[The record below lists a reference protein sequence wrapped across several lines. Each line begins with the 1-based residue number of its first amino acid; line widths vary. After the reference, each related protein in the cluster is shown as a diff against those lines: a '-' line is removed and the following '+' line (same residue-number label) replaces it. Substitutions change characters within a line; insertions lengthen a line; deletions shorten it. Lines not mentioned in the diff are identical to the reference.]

1 MGTALPYPGSSL
13 IGGTSRDECCSNVL
27 VLQVLEHV
35 GRLLDVLEHLVPLV
49 QLAAQRRVEAERKL
63 QARLR
68 GRQLPCCSERSS
80 CEEHAPFQCKFTGT
94 RLEALDFFAIFSV
107 AALLRVAL
115 RCAASA

>member
-49 QLAAQRRVEAERKL
+49 QLAAQRRVEAECELQL
-63 QARLR
+63 QA
-68 GRQLPCCSERSS
+68 GRWAVYLSPFLVGLHVSS
-80 CEEHAPFQCKFTGT
+80 WC
-94 RLEALDFFAIFSV
+94 
-107 AALLRVAL
+107 
-115 RCAASA
+115 